1 VSRSASFLAVPAG
14 RIPALAALLE
24 RLEAARRIVLTTHV
38 NADGDAAGSEVAVA
52 AWLAT
57 RGKDVRIINPTPF
70 PEAFR
75 YLVDDPALVLDHG
88 QPGTDPFLAGADL
101 VFILDTSEPGRIGRL
116 ARRLEGRHVAILD
129 HHPPGATT
137 LSGTALQD
145 PSACATGELVYD
157 LLCHAGLAEPWP
169 RAVIE
174 GLYAAIVTDTGSFRF
189 ANTTPRTHAIAG
201 DLLRRGVDPEAAY
214 RRLFATMP
222 FRRIQL
228 LRTALDSLEVDPE
241 FHLSWMTIRAAEM
254 ADAGTT
260 AEDLDGVVEYARSI
274 EGTEIAILFRETA
287 DRATKISF
295 RSNGEA
301 DVSAIAR
308 QFGGGG
314 HVKAAGALVGG
325 EPLPTVRE
333 RVLDAARNHL
343 RELELHDRK
352 S

>member
-1 VSRSASFLAVPAG
+1 MLAVPAA
-14 RIPALAALLE
+14 RIPGLAAVLE
-24 RLEAARRIVLTTHV
+24 RLDTARRIALTTHV
-38 NADGDAAGSEVAVA
+38 NADGDAAGSEIAVA

-57 RGKDVRIINPTPF
+57 RDRDVRIINPTPF
-70 PEAFR
+70 PAAFR
-75 YLVDDPALVLDHG
+75 YLVEDPQLVLDHG
-88 QPGTDPFLAGADL
+88 QSGADRFLAAADL
-101 VFILDTSEPGRIGRL
+101 IFVLDTSEPGRLGRL
-116 ARRLEGRHVAILD
+116 ARRIEGRDLAILD
-129 HHPPGATT
+129 HHPPGP
-137 LSGTALQD
+137 TALAGTGIQD

-157 LLCHAGLAEPWP
+157 LISHARLADPWP
-169 RAVIE
+169 RPVIE

-201 DLLRRGVDPEAAY
+201 DLLRRGIDPEAAY

-222 FRRIQL
+222 YRRIQL
-228 LRTALDSLEVDPE
+228 LRTALESLEVDPE
-241 FHLSWMTIRAAEM
+241 YHLSWMTIRAADM
-254 ADAGTT
+254 SDAGTT
-260 AEDLDGVVEYARSI
+260 AEDLDGVVEFARSV

-325 EPLPTVRE
+325 EPLDTVRE

-343 RELELHDRK
+343 RELELHDQNG
-352 S
+352 